1 MCLERQEER
10 GIAPL
15 LIRLEDIRRNH
26 PKASG
31 KGQPGGTKRLS
42 WAKIAEWLESNAG
55 DAYRYHKDSLKSW
68 GSAKDGES
76 PGIAAAMTAFVQAHD
91 HLTSAAVRAKACS
104 ALKRVLAGEEAAQG
118 GGGVAEQEGHT
129 PPVHTPPVHTPPP
142 HTPPKSKRGK
152 SAGFTQSPQK
162 QVVVVKGA
170 TEEHTVPA
178 QWRLVSDR
186 EHRLGHDAREEL
198 RELKGGKDRAST
210 SASAELRSVLEK
222 AATAGPSPFPPESV
236 SMAQRMMGAMPGV
249 GHDAAAAAMVLASAC
264 FIHKVGLGGALDSET
279 AVRGLANLLPGAS
292 SLGNFMG
299 LGVEQRLVWLE
310 KELARAAR
318 VFIVCDKGN
327 RKGVDHFPT
336 YAYRW
341 CHVAQRVLVDLL
353 SAEATGSTTDEAAIS
368 LRGIGQAAGSL
379 HEPHGRV
386 WRQGVVHL
394 RGNCQPW

>member
-1 MCLERQEER
+1 M
-10 GIAPL
+10 
-15 LIRLEDIRRNH
+15 
-26 PKASG
+26 
-31 KGQPGGTKRLS
+31 
-42 WAKIAEWLESNAG
+42 
-55 DAYRYHKDSLKSW
+55 
-68 GSAKDGES
+68 
-76 PGIAAAMTAFVQAHD
+76 
-91 HLTSAAVRAKACS
+91 
-104 ALKRVLAGEEAAQG
+104 
-118 GGGVAEQEGHT
+118 
-129 PPVHTPPVHTPPP
+129 
-142 HTPPKSKRGK
+142 
-152 SAGFTQSPQK
+152 
-162 QVVVVKGA
+162 VKGA

-222 AATAGPSPFPPESV
+222 AAAAGSSPFPPESV

-264 FIHKVGLGGALDSET
+264 FIHKAGLGGALDSET

-368 LRGIGQAAGSL
+368 LRGIGQAVQQKHDSAEAVRRL
-379 HEPHGRV
+379 KTLPELTDAAQTHGIECTGLMEDKRTQII
-386 WRQGVVHL
+386 RHIMGAI
-394 RGNCQPW
+394 G

>member
-91 HLTSAAVRAKACS
+91 HLTSAAVRVEARS

-118 GGGVAEQEGHT
+118 GGAAAAQGGGLAEQEGHT
-129 PPVHTPPVHTPPP
+129 PPVHTPPKP
-142 HTPPKSKRGK
+142 KRGK

-162 QVVVVKGA
+162 QVVVVKGV

-178 QWRLVSDR
+178 QWRLPR
-186 EHRLGHDAREEL
+186 RLS
-198 RELKGGKDRAST
+198 RA
-210 SASAELRSVLEK
+210 
-222 AATAGPSPFPPESV
+222 
-236 SMAQRMMGAMPGV
+236 Q
-249 GHDAAAAAMVLASAC
+249 
-264 FIHKVGLGGALDSET
+264 
-279 AVRGLANLLPGAS
+279 
-292 SLGNFMG
+292 
-299 LGVEQRLVWLE
+299 Q
-310 KELARAAR
+310 
-318 VFIVCDKGN
+318 
-327 RKGVDHFPT
+327 
-336 YAYRW
+336 
-341 CHVAQRVLVDLL
+341 
-353 SAEATGSTTDEAAIS
+353 EA
-368 LRGIGQAAGSL
+368 
-379 HEPHGRV
+379 HEPLG
-386 WRQGVVHL
+386 
-394 RGNCQPW
+394 